1 MESDDAS
8 SHFKGYPFMS
18 QQERWTVG
26 RLLQWTTDYLKK
38 SGSSSARLDAEI
50 LLAEARNCQR
60 IQLYTAFDEEPT
72 EPIRTRFR
80 ELVKRRAA
88 GEPVAYLVGRRE
100 FYSLTFQVTPA
111 VLIPRPETEFVVIAV
126 LDAVKEMGGQEPI
139 QIADVGTGSGAI
151 AVSVAKH
158 ATTSLITAI
167 DVNGDALSVANENA
181 KLLQVID
188 RITLVES
195 NLFAAVPPERR
206 FDIIASN
213 PPYVA
218 ENEESLMSPET
229 RQFEPRLALV
239 AGPTGLEVI
248 GRLITEATERLN
260 PHGRLI
266 FEISPMIE
274 AKARELLE
282 QNSAFDQI
290 KTIKD
295 LAGLPR
301 VIAARR
307 VP

>member
-1 MESDDAS
+1 
-8 SHFKGYPFMS
+8 MS

-38 SGSSSARLDAEI
+38 NGSSSARLDAEI

-60 IQLYTAFDEEPT
+60 IQLYTAFDEEPD
-72 EPIRTRFR
+72 EPIRTKFR
-80 ELVKRRAA
+80 DLVKRRAA

-100 FYSLTFQVTPA
+100 FYSLTFQVSPA

-126 LDAVKEMGGQEPI
+126 LDAVNEMGGQQAPI

-158 ATTSLITAI
+158 APNALLTAI
-167 DVNGDALSVANENA
+167 DVNADALAVANENA

-188 RITLVES
+188 RITFVES
-195 NLFAAVPPERR
+195 NLFAAIPPERR

-218 ENEESLMSPET
+218 DNEESLMSPET
-229 RQFEPRLALV
+229 RQFEPRLALI

-248 GRLITEATERLN
+248 SRLITEAVERLN
-260 PHGRLI
+260 AHGRLI
-266 FEISPMIE
+266 FEISPMLE
-274 AKARELLE
+274 AKARALLD
-282 QNSAFDQI
+282 QSSAFDQVKI
-290 KTIKD
+290 TKD

-301 VIAARR
+301 VITGRR
-307 VP
+307 L